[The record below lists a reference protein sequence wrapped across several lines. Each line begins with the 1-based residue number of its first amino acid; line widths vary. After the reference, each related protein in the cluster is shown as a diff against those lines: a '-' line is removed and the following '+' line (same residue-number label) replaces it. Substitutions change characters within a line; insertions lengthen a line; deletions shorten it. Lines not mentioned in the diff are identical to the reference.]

1 MPAAPPSNSVQLR
14 IDGEHHDLHVTGVE
28 TLNDALRERLD
39 LTATK
44 VGCEMGNCGV
54 CTVLFDGRP
63 VYSCLVLAAE
73 CDGVEIETAAGL
85 GSHVDIGSAV
95 TSHAAR
101 DAASPVHRAFVECD
115 ALQCGFCTPGQ
126 VMSVESL
133 RRRADAGETFDDDA
147 IRHALAG
154 NLCRCGAYQNILA
167 AARSVVG
174 PEASSDGAAVEVRR
188 S

>member
-1 MPAAPPSNSVQLR
+1 MPAPPPTSAVRLLV
-14 IDGEHHDLHVTGVE
+14 DGEHHDLHLAGSE
-28 TLNDALRERLD
+28 TLNDALREHLD

-54 CTVLFDGRP
+54 CTVLLDGAP

-73 CDGVEIETAAGL
+73 CGDAAIETASGL
-85 GSHVDIGSAV
+85 SDDGGPSA
-95 TSHAAR
+95 
-101 DAASPVHRAFVECD
+101 VHRAIADYD

-133 RRRADAGETFDDDA
+133 RRRAEAGEAFDDDG

-167 AARSVVG
+167 AARSVV
-174 PEASSDGAAVEVRR
+174 ESVQVRV